1 MSCSSF
7 SRELKISIKKSE
19 EPNYNR
25 GKVVET
31 TAGNCYLQFPDK
43 RLHES
48 RAVLFETEGRAIASK
63 EEIN

>member
-1 MSCSSF
+1 M
-7 SRELKISIKKSE
+7 LKCLATTENIKKIKSE

-31 TAGNCYLQFPDK
+31 TAGNCYLQFPDII
-43 RLHES
+43 LHES

>member
-1 MSCSSF
+1 M
-7 SRELKISIKKSE
+7 LKFLATTENIKKIKSE

-31 TAGNCYLQFPDK
+31 TAGNCYLQIPDI

-48 RAVLFETEGRAIASK
+48 RAVFFETEGRAIASK